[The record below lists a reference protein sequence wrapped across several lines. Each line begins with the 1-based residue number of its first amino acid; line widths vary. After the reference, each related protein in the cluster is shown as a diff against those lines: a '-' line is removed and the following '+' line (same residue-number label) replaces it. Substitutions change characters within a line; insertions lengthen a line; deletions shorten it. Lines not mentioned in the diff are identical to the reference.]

1 MEGVPNTITAV
12 FRKGPLGIK
21 FNHEGEILAIRRGTQ
36 ADAVPGLMDRDLLIS
51 VEGVD
56 TRGISLK
63 GIRAVIADAGR
74 PATFVFARHKVWDR
88 SGNGLPRLDR
98 DMLLAVFT
106 SHDKTGKM
114 KLDCDE
120 FYSFMVE
127 IHRIRTMME
136 GKDLRPLHENAKAQ
150 AQHLIDAHDDNE
162 DGRIHFTELQRWLD
176 DALMMGV
183 EERREYANRGGYCPH
198 AVRFVE
204 DIAIALQ
211 VSSTNQEE
219 SPSNAGTPTDAKV
232 DSSGISGVD
241 IVESE
246 NLQGD
251 VVSADKCPA
260 TTQDSTPSR
269 PVQEKPKN
277 TDK

>member
-114 KLDCDE
+114 NWIRRVLL
-120 FYSFMVE
+120 FMVE
-127 IHRIRTMME
+127 IHRIRTMM
-136 GKDLRPLHENAKAQ
+136 R
-150 AQHLIDAHDDNE
+150 
-162 DGRIHFTELQRWLD
+162 
-176 DALMMGV
+176 V
-183 EERREYANRGGYCPH
+183 
-198 AVRFVE
+198 
-204 DIAIALQ
+204 
-211 VSSTNQEE
+211 
-219 SPSNAGTPTDAKV
+219 
-232 DSSGISGVD
+232 
-241 IVESE
+241 
-246 NLQGD
+246 
-251 VVSADKCPA
+251 
-260 TTQDSTPSR
+260 
-269 PVQEKPKN
+269 
-277 TDK
+277 